1 MSLFPTQ
8 WIAKSIPFL
17 GQEKPCI
24 YGFTYNS
31 ECYYYGLYLC
41 NFENVWKQEV
51 EKQKLVHIAKTI
63 GIEDMSDDDLVEL
76 INDISRYIP
85 EKMVF
90 EQDDVNVRARTIG
103 DIEWRFN
110 LSRQNQEQTIE
121 FLYKLNYQQFENIC
135 FMKFQVDSLKEI
147 ISVKDQ
153 YSRFLA
159 TNFKQSHGMDMINN
173 YKKNNQSDIEFIER
187 FSPKKWDKKVVSQ
200 YRNLQS
206 KNNRS
211 SINGLKICIET
222 AINTISK
229 FASLFS
235 ENEAKEEEQSSPV
248 KLDPVEDS
256 QLVKVSPSPSQSDAQ
271 STQSANSNSMGS
283 PIKRRISTYESL
295 VPTSMSQASQSS
307 QDTQSPRK
315 RRKIGSL
322 FKK

>member
-1 MSLFPTQ
+1 M
-8 WIAKSIPFL
+8 
-17 GQEKPCI
+17 
-24 YGFTYNS
+24 
-31 ECYYYGLYLC
+31 
-41 NFENVWKQEV
+41 
-51 EKQKLVHIAKTI
+51 
-63 GIEDMSDDDLVEL
+63 
-76 INDISRYIP
+76 
-85 EKMVF
+85 
-90 EQDDVNVRARTIG
+90 
-103 DIEWRFN
+103 
-110 LSRQNQEQTIE
+110 
-121 FLYKLNYQQFENIC
+121 
-135 FMKFQVDSLKEI
+135 
-147 ISVKDQ
+147 
-153 YSRFLA
+153 
-159 TNFKQSHGMDMINN
+159 
-173 YKKNNQSDIEFIER
+173 
-187 FSPKKWDKKVVSQ
+187 VSQ

-283 PIKRRISTYESL
+283 PIKRRISTYELL

-322 FKK
+322 FKNEYTKIVTYLRFINLLYSIGHFIPTSYQPFQSCLLR

>member
-1 MSLFPTQ
+1 M
-8 WIAKSIPFL
+8 
-17 GQEKPCI
+17 
-24 YGFTYNS
+24 
-31 ECYYYGLYLC
+31 
-41 NFENVWKQEV
+41 
-51 EKQKLVHIAKTI
+51 
-63 GIEDMSDDDLVEL
+63 
-76 INDISRYIP
+76 
-85 EKMVF
+85 
-90 EQDDVNVRARTIG
+90 
-103 DIEWRFN
+103 
-110 LSRQNQEQTIE
+110 
-121 FLYKLNYQQFENIC
+121 
-135 FMKFQVDSLKEI
+135 
-147 ISVKDQ
+147 
-153 YSRFLA
+153 
-159 TNFKQSHGMDMINN
+159 
-173 YKKNNQSDIEFIER
+173 
-187 FSPKKWDKKVVSQ
+187 VSQ

-235 ENEAKEEEQSSPV
+235 ENEAKEEQSSPV

-283 PIKRRISTYESL
+283 IKRRISTYELL